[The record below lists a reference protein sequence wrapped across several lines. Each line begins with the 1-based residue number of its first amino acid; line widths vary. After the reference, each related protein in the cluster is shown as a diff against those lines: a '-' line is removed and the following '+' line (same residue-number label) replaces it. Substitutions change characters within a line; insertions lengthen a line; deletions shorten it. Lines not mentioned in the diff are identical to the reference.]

1 MSMQL
6 KFCIVLYWLGSTVQ
20 SVLKIN
26 AKMQDCREIERSSR
40 AVKWNSTLSTSNH
53 CSAVSSEIHLML
65 AINHHWSVKL
75 TVQTQSCILNLMEKG
90 SSLSAVSIMPVL
102 CVEQTTNTKW
112 QKPVLVFKHKQLL
125 YFLPVWYNL
134 HHDVTH
140 LTIFPVSCHPLPIQ
154 HKIPQNTS
162 QYLPI
167 CTVATAVQFWSK
179 VFLVQFKSP
188 FNPNFYYTSK
198 L

>member
-6 KFCIVLYWLGSTVQ
+6 KFCKVKELLVSTVL
-20 SVLKIN
+20 SVLKSSD
-26 AKMQDCREIERSSR
+26 KMQDSREIERFSR
-40 AVKWNSTLSTSNH
+40 AVKLNSTLSTSNQ
-53 CSAVSSEIHLML
+53 CSAVSTEIHLML
-65 AINHHWSVKL
+65 AISHRWSVKL
-75 TVQTQSCILNLMEKG
+75 TVQTQSCTLNLMAKA
-90 SSLSAVSIMPVL
+90 SSLSAVSIMAVL

-140 LTIFPVSCHPLPIQ
+140 LTIFSVSCHPLPIQ

-162 QYLPI
+162 QYLPHTLTNMYCSHSCAI
-167 CTVATAVQFWSK
+167 LQ
-179 VFLVQFKSP
+179 
-188 FNPNFYYTSK
+188 
-198 L
+198 